1 MQGIDGE
8 GGINAYG
15 QGERAQRGAAAV
27 VVRGAG
33 VGIGEAADVQ
43 AAQARGAV
51 AQCGPVPSDVDVL
64 ECEGECAA
72 WCGCVGVGWGG
83 SVLAVDEFVDMPAL
97 EQVAAHAFYLQA
109 GACGHVA
116 LEQGECLRQ

>member
-1 MQGIDGE
+1 M
-8 GGINAYG
+8 
-15 QGERAQRGAAAV
+15 
-27 VVRGAG
+27 
-33 VGIGEAADVQ
+33 Q

-97 EQVAAHAFYLQA
+97 EQVATHAFYLQA
-109 GACGHVA
+109 AACGHVA

>member
-1 MQGIDGE
+1 M
-8 GGINAYG
+8 
-15 QGERAQRGAAAV
+15 
-27 VVRGAG
+27 RGAG
-33 VGIGEAADVQ
+33 VGIGEATDVQ

-97 EQVAAHAFYLQA
+97 EQVATHALYLQA
-109 GACGHVA
+109 AACGHVA